1 MCVSWDQSGE
11 THLETK
17 QEQAARSSRALGV
30 PQDASLSEEEE
41 EEEDG
46 GGGEE
51 MDVA

>member
-41 EEEDG
+41 EDG

>member
-17 QEQAARSSRALGV
+17 QEQATRSSRGLGV
-30 PQDASLSEEEE
+30 PQDASLSEE

>member
-17 QEQAARSSRALGV
+17 QEQAARSSRGLGV
-30 PQDASLSEEEE
+30 LQNASLSEE

>member
-1 MCVSWDQSGE
+1 MCVSWDQSAE
-11 THLETK
+11 TRLETK
-17 QEQAARSSRALGV
+17 QEQAARSSRGLGV
-30 PQDASLSEEEE
+30 PQDASLSEEE